1 VSRVRVVVVGGGI
14 AGLAA
19 AWEAVALGAEV
30 TVLEQA
36 PRVGGALALTSLA
49 TVGGRVD
56 VDAGAEAF
64 LARRP
69 EVTRLAAEV
78 GLAADLVHP
87 VTTAARVWCRG
98 RAWPLPPGT
107 VLGIPAS
114 TDGLEGLLT
123 PAEVAR
129 VAAERSLP
137 PLRSGGSTAGP
148 GGLGSPDGAG
158 GGGGGGDVPDLG
170 GLGDGGDVAV
180 GELVAERLG
189 DAVVDRLVEPL
200 LGGVYAGRARELS
213 LAAVSPALAA
223 ALRSTPTVLDA
234 AAAVASAGT
243 GSALASTGPVFGG
256 IRGGVGRLPAAVAEA
271 LRAAGATV
279 RTDTTVRH
287 LVRAGG
293 GWELTTGP
301 TGAEVTVPADAV
313 VLAVGAAPARRL
325 LGTAGLGAAADALGP
340 IAQAS
345 VGIVL
350 LSLAAGGALAAAVA
364 DTSGILVPPVEGLL
378 AKAATWS
385 SSKWGWVASAAP
397 GSVVLRASVGR
408 AGESAALAR
417 PDAEIIAAVLADL
430 ETLLG
435 VPLAASVLDARVAR
449 WDGALPQYRPGH
461 LDRVRAMRAL
471 LTATPGLAVSGASV
485 DGVGIP
491 ACIASGRSAARQV
504 IATQLTG
511 ALS

>member
-1 VSRVRVVVVGGGI
+1 VSPLRVVVVGGGI

-19 AWEAVALGAEV
+19 AWEAVALGADV
-30 TVLEQA
+30 TVFEQA
-36 PRVGGALALTSLA
+36 PRVGGALALASLA
-49 TVGGRVD
+49 TAGGRVD

-78 GLAADLVHP
+78 GLSADLVHP
-87 VTTAARVWCRG
+87 ATTSARVWSRG
-98 RAWPLPPGT
+98 RAWPLPRGT

-114 TDGLEGLLT
+114 TDGLVGLLT

-137 PLRSGGSTAGP
+137 PLRSGGSTAGR
-148 GGLGSPDGAG
+148 GGLGVPDGAG
-158 GGGGGGDVPDLG
+158 GGGDVHDLG
-170 GLGDGGDVAV
+170 GLGAAGDVAV

-213 LAAVSPALAA
+213 LAAVSPALAV
-223 ALRSTPTVLDA
+223 ALRTAPTVLDA
-234 AAAVASAGT
+234 AAAVASGGAGST
-243 GSALASTGPVFGG
+243 LAATGPAFGG
-256 IRGGVGRLPAAVAEA
+256 IRGGVGRLPGAVAAA
-271 LRAAGATV
+271 LRAAGAAI
-279 RTDTTVRH
+279 RTGTTVRH
-287 LVRAGG
+287 LARVGS
-293 GWELTTGP
+293 GWEVTTGP
-301 TGAEVTVPADAV
+301 TDEEVTVTADAV

-325 LGTAGLGAAADALGP
+325 LSTAGLGAAADALGP
-340 IAQAS
+340 IDYAS

-350 LSLAAGGALAAAVA
+350 LSLAAGGPLGAAVA
-364 DTSGILVPPVEGLL
+364 DTSGVLVPPVEGLL

-385 SSKWGWVASAAP
+385 STKWGWVASAAP

-417 PDAEIIAAVLADL
+417 PDAEVIAAVLADL

-449 WDGALPQYRPGH
+449 WGGALPQYRPGH
-461 LDRVRAMRAL
+461 LGRVRAMRAL
-471 LTATPGLAVSGASV
+471 LTATPGLAVSGAAV

-491 ACIASGRSAARQV
+491 ACIASGRAASRQV
-504 IATQLTG
+504 TAS
-511 ALS
+511 AR

>member
-1 VSRVRVVVVGGGI
+1 MSPLRVVVVGGGI
-14 AGLAA
+14 AGLTA

-49 TVGGRVD
+49 TAGGRVV

-87 VTTAARVWCRG
+87 VTTSARVWSRG

-114 TDGLEGLLT
+114 TDGLAGLLT
-123 PAEVAR
+123 AAEVAR

-137 PLRSGGSTAGP
+137 PLRSGGPTADP

-158 GGGGGGDVPDLG
+158 GVGDVPHLG

-223 ALRSTPTVLDA
+223 ALRTAPTVLDA

-256 IRGGVGRLPAAVAEA
+256 IRGGVGRLPGAVAAA

-279 RTDTTVRH
+279 RTGTTVRH
-287 LVRAGG
+287 LARAGS
-293 GWELTTGP
+293 GWEVTTGP
-301 TGAEVTVPADAV
+301 TGEEATVAADGV

-340 IAQAS
+340 IEDAS

-350 LSLAAGGALAAAVA
+350 LSLAAGGALATAVA

-385 SSKWGWVASAAP
+385 SSKWEWVASAAP
-397 GSVVLRASVGR
+397 ESVVLRASVGR

-417 PDAEIIAAVLADL
+417 PDAQIIAAVLADL

-435 VPLAASVLDARVAR
+435 VPLATSVLDARVAR
-449 WDGALPQYRPGH
+449 WGGALPQYRPGH

-471 LTATPGLAVSGASV
+471 LAATPGLAVSGATV

-491 ACIASGRSAARQV
+491 ACIASGRAAARQV
-504 IATQLTG
+504 IAAQLTG
-511 ALS
+511 TLS